1 MSMKKST
8 KAIIGA
14 AAGAGALL
22 GVFNTVVYE
31 CMLNIRLASKIGEKM
46 NPPVIEAPEEVSP
59 STEAAQ
65 EKPAEEKQPDRFF
78 PAMEKW
84 LPDHQPTDIY
94 ITNKKGQKRHA
105 KLFNNGHPEKWAII
119 FHGFTSGPGGMYH
132 YAFAYSQMGF
142 NCILPSMIGH
152 SEDENRYASM
162 GWHDKYIGLDL
173 IEYITTMYPDAEIVL
188 HGESMGAATTMLIT
202 GERLPANIKCAVE
215 DCGFTTVMDE
225 YTHVTKTSI
234 SPALVPILPTLSVY
248 SQLRGNMSFRKCA
261 PIEAVKKS
269 VTPTLFVHG
278 EADDF
283 VPFRMLNEV
292 YTACAAEKDF
302 FTVKGAGHAE
312 SVSKEPEFY
321 WTNVYNFVKKYIE
334 I

>member
-1 MSMKKST
+1 MSIKKST
-8 KAIIGA
+8 KAVIGA
-14 AAGAGALL
+14 AAGVGALL
-22 GVFNTVVYE
+22 GVFNTVAYE
-31 CMLNIRLASKIGEKM
+31 CMLNIRLAAKIGEKM
-46 NPPVIEAPEEVSP
+46 NPPVIETPAEEAAPEM
-59 STEAAQ
+59 
-65 EKPAEEKQPDRFF
+65 PAEEKKPDRFF
-78 PAMEKW
+78 PAMDKW
-84 LPDHQPTDIY
+84 LPEHQPDDIY

-105 KLFNNGHPEKWAII
+105 KIFNNGHPEKWAII

-152 SEDENRYASM
+152 AEDENRYASM
-162 GWHDKYIGLDL
+162 GWHDKYVGLDL

-202 GERLPANIKCAVE
+202 GDNIPCNVKCAVE

-234 SPALVPILPTLSVY
+234 SPIMVPFLPVLSLY
-248 SQLRGNMSFRKCA
+248 SQMRGNMSFKKCA

-283 VPFRMLNEV
+283 VPFRMMNEV

-312 SVSKEPEFY
+312 SVSKEPEYY
-321 WTNVYNFVKKYIE
+321 WTNVYNFVKRYIE
-334 I
+334 L